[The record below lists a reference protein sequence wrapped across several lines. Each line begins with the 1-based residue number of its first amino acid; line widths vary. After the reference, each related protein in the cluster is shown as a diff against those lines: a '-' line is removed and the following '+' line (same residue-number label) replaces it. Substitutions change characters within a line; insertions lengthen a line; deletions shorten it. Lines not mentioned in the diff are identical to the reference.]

1 MRPRD
6 TAAMGAAAE
15 SVDPEPARRVNT
27 RRTVIGLLVL
37 ALTIYFGF
45 ILLMAWR

>member
-15 SVDPEPARRVNT
+15 SADSELERRVKT
-27 RRTVIGLLVL
+27 RRSVIGLLVL
-37 ALTIYFGF
+37 ALAIYFGF
-45 ILLMAWR
+45 ILMMAWR